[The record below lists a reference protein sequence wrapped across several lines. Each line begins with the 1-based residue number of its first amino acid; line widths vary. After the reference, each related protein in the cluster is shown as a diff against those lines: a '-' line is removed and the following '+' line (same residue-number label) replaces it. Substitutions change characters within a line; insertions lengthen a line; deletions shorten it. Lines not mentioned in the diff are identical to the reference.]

1 MKRYF
6 DGDQILADVSRA
18 LEDTLA
24 RHGVELYS
32 LLGVTTVLEAI
43 SSPLKLHSL
52 QGRVGHKM
60 GRLGQQAYYAS
71 TLPRR
76 IALLQSPHSQTVNPM
91 MESIAV
97 ALQRA
102 KAPLDE
108 ATLRRD
114 AYRVF
119 LGKPR
124 ATIAAAEKE
133 ISSLSPAF
141 SSARDYLTEG
151 KIISQTDTGLWRL
164 HELWEIL

>member
-1 MKRYF
+1 MKRYY

-18 LEDTLA
+18 LEEALS
-24 RHGVELYS
+24 RHGLEVYS

-43 SSPLKLHSL
+43 SSPLKLHNL
-52 QGRVGHKM
+52 QGKAGHEM

-71 TLPRR
+71 TLARR
-76 IALLQSPHSQTVNPM
+76 IALLQSPHSLTVNPM
-91 MESIAV
+91 MESIVV

-102 KAPLDE
+102 KTSLDE
-108 ATLRRD
+108 PTLRRN

-124 ATIAAAEKE
+124 VTVPAAEKE
-133 ISSLSPAF
+133 NSSLSPAF

-164 HELWEIL
+164 HDLWETL

>member
-18 LEDTLA
+18 LEDTLS

-32 LLGVTTVLEAI
+32 LLGVTTILEAI
-43 SSPLKLHSL
+43 SSPLKFHNL
-52 QGRVGHKM
+52 QGKAGQKM
-60 GRLGQQAYYAS
+60 GQLGQQAYSAS

-76 IALLQSPHSQTVNPM
+76 IALLQSPHDQSVNQM
-91 MESIAV
+91 MESIVV

-102 KAPLDE
+102 GTPLDE
-108 ATLRRD
+108 ATLRRN

-124 ATIAAAEKE
+124 ATIAAVEKE
-133 ISSLSPAF
+133 SSSLSPAF
-141 SSARDYLTEG
+141 SFARNYLTEG
-151 KIISQTDTGLWRL
+151 KIISQTGTGLWRL
-164 HELWEIL
+164 HELWETL

>member
-1 MKRYF
+1 MNKYY
-6 DGDQILADVSRA
+6 DGDQILTDVSHA
-18 LEDTLA
+18 LEEALS
-24 RHGVELYS
+24 RHGLQVYS

-43 SSPLKLHSL
+43 SSPLKLHNL
-52 QGRVGHKM
+52 QGKAGHDM
-60 GRLGQQAYYAS
+60 GRLGQQAYDAA

-91 MESIAV
+91 MESIFV
-97 ALQRA
+97 ALRRA

-108 ATLRRD
+108 TTLRRN

-133 ISSLSPAF
+133 NSSLSPAF
-141 SSARDYLTEG
+141 SSALDYLKQG
-151 KIISQTDTGLWRL
+151 KIISQTDASLWRL
-164 HELWEIL
+164 HELWETL

>member
-1 MKRYF
+1 MQRHY

-18 LEDTLA
+18 LAEALS
-24 RHGVELYS
+24 RHGVEVHS

-43 SSPLKLHSL
+43 SSPLKFHNL
-52 QGRVGHKM
+52 QGKAGHEM

-76 IALLQSPHSQTVNPM
+76 ISLLQSPHSQTVNPM

-97 ALQRA
+97 ALPRA
-102 KAPLDE
+102 KTPLDE
-108 ATLRRD
+108 ATLRRN

-124 ATIAAAEKE
+124 ATIAAAEQE
-133 ISSLSPAF
+133 NSSLSSAF

-151 KIISQTDTGLWRL
+151 RIISQIGSGRWRL
-164 HELWEIL
+164 HELWETL

>member
-1 MKRYF
+1 MKRNY

-18 LEDTLA
+18 LEQALS
-24 RHGVELYS
+24 RHRLEVYS

-43 SSPLKLHSL
+43 SSPLKLHNL
-52 QGRVGHKM
+52 QGKAGHEM

-102 KAPLDE
+102 KTPLDE
-108 ATLRRD
+108 TTLRRN

-119 LGKPR
+119 LSKPR
-124 ATIAAAEKE
+124 VTIPAAEKE
-133 ISSLSPAF
+133 NSSLSPAF
-141 SSARDYLTEG
+141 SSARDYLIEG
-151 KIISQTDTGLWRL
+151 KIISRTDTGLWRL
-164 HELWEIL
+164 HELWETL

>member
-1 MKRYF
+1 MKRYY
-6 DGDQILADVSRA
+6 DGDEILTDVSRA
-18 LEDTLA
+18 LEEALS
-24 RHGVELYS
+24 RHGLEVYS

-43 SSPLKLHSL
+43 SSPLKLHNL
-52 QGRVGHKM
+52 QGKAGHDM

-76 IALLQSPHSQTVNPM
+76 VALLQSPHSQTVNPL
-91 MESIAV
+91 MESIFV

-102 KAPLDE
+102 KLPLDQT
-108 ATLRRD
+108 TLRRG

-124 ATIAAAEKE
+124 ATVAAAEKE
-133 ISSLSPAF
+133 NSSLSSAF
-141 SSARDYLTEG
+141 SSALDYLTQG

-164 HELWEIL
+164 HEHWETF

>member
-1 MKRYF
+1 MKRYY
-6 DGDQILADVSRA
+6 DGDQILSDVSRA
-18 LEDTLA
+18 LEEALS

-32 LLGVTTVLEAI
+32 LLGATTVLEAI
-43 SSPLKLHSL
+43 SSPLKL
-52 QGRVGHKM
+52 QIQKIAGHE
-60 GRLGQQAYYAS
+60 LGKLGCVAYYAS

-91 MESIAV
+91 MESITV

-108 ATLRRD
+108 TTLRRN

-133 ISSLSPAF
+133 NSSLSPAF
-141 SSARDYLTEG
+141 SSARGYLTEG
-151 KIISQTDTGLWRL
+151 KIISQTGTGLWRL
-164 HELWEIL
+164 HELWETP

>member
-1 MKRYF
+1 MKNYY

-18 LEDTLA
+18 LEEALS

-43 SSPLKLHSL
+43 SSPLKLHNL
-52 QGRVGHKM
+52 QGKAGQKM

-76 IALLQSPHSQTVNPM
+76 IALLQSPNSQTVNPM

-102 KAPLDE
+102 KTPLDE
-108 ATLRRD
+108 ATLRRN
-114 AYRVF
+114 AYRAF

-124 ATIAAAEKE
+124 ATISAAEKE
-133 ISSLSPAF
+133 NSSLSPAF
-141 SSARDYLTEG
+141 ASARGYLTEG

-164 HELWEIL
+164 HELWETL